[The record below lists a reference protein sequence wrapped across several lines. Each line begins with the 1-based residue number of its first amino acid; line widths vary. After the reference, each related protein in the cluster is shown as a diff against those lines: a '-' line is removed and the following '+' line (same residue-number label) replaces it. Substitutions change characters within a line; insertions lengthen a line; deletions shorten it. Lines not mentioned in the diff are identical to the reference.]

1 MRTMQCNAKNAATLV
16 FALLGCTVLTN
27 YAYAVGTESTNA
39 EKLES
44 VKCPVMGNPIN
55 LAVSTATDDG
65 PVYFCCA
72 GCIGRYEK
80 DAKKYADKV
89 SEQRKALKAL
99 DKVQVACPITGEAIS
114 EKSFIEEGGKK
125 VYFCCNGCIKKY
137 TKAPEKYAAKLANSY
152 TYQTQCPVMG
162 EDIDPNASVTLTN
175 GMSVYLCCKG
185 CIKKLSKDLAKY
197 APKLADQGYSFDA
210 DKVHVEGA
218 GKSGGHGHD
227 GDHDHD
233 HDHDHGDG

>member
-1 MRTMQCNAKNAATLV
+1 MRMMQRNAATAV
-16 FALLGCTVLTN
+16 FALLGCAVLTN

-39 EKLES
+39 QKLEN
-44 VKCPVMGNPIN
+44 VICPVKDEPVN

-80 DAKKYADKV
+80 DAKKYADEV
-89 SEQRKALKAL
+89 SEQRKVLKTL
-99 DKVQVACPITGEAIS
+99 DKVQVACPVTGEAIS
-114 EKSFIEEGGKK
+114 EKSFIKEGGKK
-125 VYFCCNGCIKKY
+125 VYFCCNECVKKY
-137 TKAPEKYAAKLANSY
+137 TKAPEKYATKLANSY

-162 EDIDPNASVTLTN
+162 EDIDPNVSVTLTN

-210 DKVHVEGA
+210 GKVHVNAAVEGD
-218 GKSGGHGHD
+218 GHGHD
-227 GDHDHD
+227 GDDG